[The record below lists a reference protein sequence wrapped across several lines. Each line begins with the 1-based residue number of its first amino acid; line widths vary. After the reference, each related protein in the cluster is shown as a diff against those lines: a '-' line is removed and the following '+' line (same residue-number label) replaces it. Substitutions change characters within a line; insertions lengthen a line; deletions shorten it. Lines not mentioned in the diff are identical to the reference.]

1 MKRILLT
8 INEFDLYQYVSVFD
22 DNNVIIDYFKI
33 TMREIPLTVC
43 QMAKKHNIQEI
54 DLQETEYTKKIEQ
67 RIKNKAIESYQNN
80 NLIFKHI

>member
-22 DNNVIIDYFKI
+22 DNNVIVDYFKI

-43 QMAKKHNIQEI
+43 
-54 DLQETEYTKKIEQ
+54 
-67 RIKNKAIESYQNN
+67 
-80 NLIFKHI
+80 